1 MIHHCSNF
9 SFYIN
14 MNHFVY
20 LHTESYLMVLNII
33 KAFYTRVRQFGT
45 VLRILH
51 PLNSRVRSTAPYP
64 QGHSMEEIA
73 GDVKWK

>member
-1 MIHHCSNF
+1 
-9 SFYIN
+9 
-14 MNHFVY
+14 
-20 LHTESYLMVLNII
+20 MVLNII